1 MSRAADVQRSVS
13 VRSLIARIQRADL
26 TVSAALGLAFDAGY
40 LEADRDTDAMLSGV
54 VDDDDPRHPR
64 HPMHCGKPC
73 CELGRDEL

>member
-1 MSRAADVQRSVS
+1 MSRAADVQRSVA

-40 LEADRDTDAMLSGV
+40 LEADKDTAAIESGV

-64 HPMHCGKPC
+64 HPLSCARPC
-73 CELGRDEL
+73 CALKGAEQ